1 MNQYKWLPTTCAPQ
15 CYPVKLMD
23 GAFDFNTE
31 EPVVFIP
38 RGNVCNN
45 GWGEIGL
52 INLTETEL
60 FSIPGQF
67 DLTWFSFTEN
77 LFYKGI
83 FNLPK
88 EKTEELFALGF
99 KHPDTD
105 EPVTYEYLVTGMGP
119 EGLVCL
125 WAAGHGIVTE
135 LASYRA
141 EVVKIEWERFNDN
154 KNITRNEYIEQR
166 IKPLLK
172 EEDLLWLENNRKK
185 FGLWKKYHE
194 RYNWVPVFLG
204 NIQPVNIRINTFNGE
219 KEFIRLA
226 EKTLPLNRQRSMMK
240 SIIYRWKNTDNK
252 NFVYPTVTVSIP
264 QPTATKETGKTEP
277 TSTPLPPPP
286 QGVAGRTEQ
295 NVRLLERAI
304 SGKSYYVFEPEM
316 LAQIVAQ
323 TSNYRVDVASEAQ
336 TYRLLINQNFSN
348 TNGLNPLYGYVLALS
363 QSRF

>member
-23 GAFDFNTE
+23 GAFDFNTD

-252 NFVYPTVTVSIP
+252 NFV
-264 QPTATKETGKTEP
+264 
-277 TSTPLPPPP
+277 STIIFN
-286 QGVAGRTEQ
+286 EQ
-295 NVRLLERAI
+295 EVLAI
-304 SGKSYYVFEPEM
+304 FKKYNDFKANDAYK
-316 LAQIVAQ
+316 LQI
-323 TSNYRVDVASEAQ
+323 E
-336 TYRLLINQNFSN
+336 
-348 TNGLNPLYGYVLALS
+348 LNPDDNVLRLFLTNDQFFYEFKNCVVKLFS
-363 QSRF
+363 EKNKDEKN